1 MGIKDFIVD
10 SKYIF
15 FSYSRSS
22 RYGDNSRFVNS
33 PQVSGQI
40 YIKYII
46 YVKSW
51 QPLMILITK
60 TTIQNKQR
68 STFSTQPIY
77 APNWLSVRTV
87 RSDDMSSLLISWCD
101 IISGRLY
108 SLYKLHR
115 LYSLYKLERLYNLY
129 KLHRLYSLYSLY
141 SRSRPQ
147 ILESPLRSS
156 TSHRMFRR
164 AAAASGPSK

>member
-108 SLYKLHR
+108 SLNKLHR
-115 LYSLYKLERLYNLY
+115 
-129 KLHRLYSLYSLY
+129 LYSLY

-164 AAAASGPSK
+164 AAAASGPSKYLRN